1 MYLTYLSS
9 NVLSLPTK
17 QIVSNEET
25 KVDVDKFDYL
35 LRDCKQLNVTTAF
48 DYERVIDNS
57 RVVPVQDGGETRM
70 KIAYRK
76 KISDTLED
84 LFKGRLRMHQIAYQH
99 RVIKIIE
106 EM

>member
-1 MYLTYLSS
+1 MFLL
-9 NVLSLPTK
+9 

-25 KVDVDKFDYL
+25 KIDVDKFDYL
-35 LRDCKQLNVTTAF
+35 LRDCKQLNVKTSF

-57 RVVPVQDGGETRM
+57 RVVPVEEGGQTLM

-76 KISDTLED
+76 KIADSLED
-84 LFKGRLRMHQIAYQH
+84 LFKGRLRMHQIAYQL